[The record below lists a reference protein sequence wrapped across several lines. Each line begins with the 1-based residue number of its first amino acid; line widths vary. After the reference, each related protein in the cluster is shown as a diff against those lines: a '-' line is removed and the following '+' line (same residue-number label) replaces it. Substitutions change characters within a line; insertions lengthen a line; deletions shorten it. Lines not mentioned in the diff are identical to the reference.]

1 MSDTLSETM
10 SDTMRKIMSERLN
23 ENMSKDMNETMSRT
37 MTMSETMSDT
47 LSDTVRDI
55 VRNLAFDLVNFAKHH
70 GPPTL
75 NYYPFLPL
83 SWLDKASNE
92 RMECISF
99 YFGTSHIVTRPQ
111 LLSNV
116 LESSTNKP

>member
-10 SDTMRKIMSERLN
+10 SDTMRKIMSERMN

-75 NYYPFLPL
+75 NYPFLPL

-116 LESSTNKP
+116 LKSSTNKP

>member
-75 NYYPFLPL
+75 NYPFLPL

>member
-1 MSDTLSETM
+1 M
-10 SDTMRKIMSERLN
+10 SDTMRKTMSERMN
-23 ENMSKDMNETMSRT
+23 ENMSKNMNETMSRT

-55 VRNLAFDLVNFAKHH
+55 VRNLAFDLVNFARHH

-83 SWLDKASNE
+83 SWLDKKASNE

-99 YFGTSHIVTRPQ
+99 YFGTSHIVARPQ
-111 LLSNV
+111 LL
-116 LESSTNKP
+116 